1 MKSFVWSN
9 IYKAVD
15 TFLYILLNIK
25 KKGAARSAAPPYC
38 ASRLM
43 LSHGFRV
50 RSRGWALRLRRDG
63 NASKPSTWK
72 PPHARAVMAERRHA
86 ELLRSSVCGGLRTW
100 PNDCPTSVCAWH
112 ACAAHHDA
120 CGHRSTAAHVPLE
133 LPKTVVGRAWAV
145 AAFVAWRA
153 LHWLGNPTPHE
164 SQNRRASRGV
174 FFFKLL
180 NV

>member
-25 KKGAARSAAPPYC
+25 KKGAARSAAPPYG

-112 ACAAHHDA
+112 ACAAHYGEREHGSIA
-120 CGHRSTAAHVPLE
+120 SHVARV
-133 LPKTVVGRAWAV
+133 LPKPVVG
-145 AAFVAWRA
+145 
-153 LHWLGNPTPHE
+153 G
-164 SQNRRASRGV
+164 RGQ
-174 FFFKLL
+174 
-180 NV
+180 